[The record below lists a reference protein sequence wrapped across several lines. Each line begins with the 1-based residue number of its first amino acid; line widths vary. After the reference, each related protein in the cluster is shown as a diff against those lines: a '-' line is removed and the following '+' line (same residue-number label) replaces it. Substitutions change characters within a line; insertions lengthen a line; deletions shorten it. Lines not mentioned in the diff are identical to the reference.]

1 MHCFTNVDYFSTYER
16 WCNIMM
22 KDFEFRVL
30 NTIKETEKDIIVE
43 KKQVLKLGNIAISA
57 VNECLFEIYD
67 FRTGLKVA
75 TLSVH
80 KNFGGVDSFIEFFE
94 NFEIFTKDIVNERDF
109 LLKKFVGIKMQH
121 FPCVPCGSFAHF
133 QIQEF
138 EQFLL
143 ENQP

>member
-1 MHCFTNVDYFSTYER
+1 MRE
-16 WCNIMM
+16 
-22 KDFEFRVL
+22 DFDFCVL
-30 NTIKETEKDIIVE
+30 NAIRETEKYIVVE
-43 KKQVLKLGNIAISA
+43 KKQVLKLGDIAIYA

-67 FRTGLKVA
+67 FRKGLKVA

-94 NFEIFTKDIVNERDF
+94 NFEIFTRDILDMRDF
-109 LLKKFVGIKMQH
+109 LLKKFVEIKMQH
-121 FPCVPCGSFAHF
+121 LPCGSFVHF
-133 QIQEF
+133 QIEEF

>member
-1 MHCFTNVDYFSTYER
+1 MSCTDDINYISTYER
-16 WCNIMM
+16 WCDIM
-22 KDFEFRVL
+22 KENFDFCAL
-30 NTIKETEKDIIVE
+30 NAIRETEKDIIVE

-57 VNECLFEIYD
+57 LNECLFEVYD

-94 NFEIFTKDIVNERDF
+94 NFEIFVKDILNVRDF

-121 FPCVPCGSFAHF
+121 LSYGSFVHF
-133 QIQEF
+133 QVEEF

-143 ENQP
+143 DNQP

>member
-1 MHCFTNVDYFSTYER
+1 MMGNFDY
-16 WCNIMM
+16 CA
-22 KDFEFRVL
+22 L
-30 NTIKETEKDIIVE
+30 NAIKETEKYIIVE
-43 KKQVLKLGNIAISA
+43 KKQVLKIGNVAISA
-57 VNECLFEIYD
+57 VNEGLFEIYD

-75 TLSVH
+75 TLSVR

-94 NFEIFTKDIVNERDF
+94 NFEIFIKDIVNERDF

-121 FPCVPCGSFAHF
+121 LPCGSFVHF

-143 ENQP
+143 DNQP

>member
-1 MHCFTNVDYFSTYER
+1 MPCFTGIDYISTYER
-16 WCNIMM
+16 RCDIMRENF
-22 KDFEFRVL
+22 DFCAL
-30 NTIKETEKDIIVE
+30 NTIRETEKDIIVE
-43 KKQVLKLGNIAISA
+43 KKQVLKIGNVAISA

-67 FRTGLKVA
+67 FCTGLKVA

-94 NFEIFTKDIVNERDF
+94 NFEIFVKGIVNVRDF

-121 FPCVPCGSFAHF
+121 LSYGSIVHF
-133 QIQEF
+133 QIEEF

>member
-1 MHCFTNVDYFSTYER
+1 MSCFTGIDYFSTYER
-16 WCNIMM
+16 RCDIMM
-22 KDFEFRVL
+22 EDFEFRVL
-30 NTIKETEKDIIVE
+30 NAIRETEKDIIVE
-43 KKQVLKLGNIAISA
+43 KKNVLKLGNIAITA

-80 KNFGGVDSFIEFFE
+80 KNFGGVDSFIEFFR
-94 NFEIFTKDIVNERDF
+94 NFGIFTRDIVNERDF

-121 FPCVPCGSFAHF
+121 FSCGSFAHF
-133 QIQEF
+133 QIDEF

-143 ENQP
+143 DNQP

>member
-1 MHCFTNVDYFSTYER
+1 MRE
-16 WCNIMM
+16 
-22 KDFEFRVL
+22 DFNFCAL
-30 NTIKETEKDIIVE
+30 NTIRETEKDIIVE
-43 KKQVLKLGNIAISA
+43 KKQVLKIGNVAISA

-94 NFEIFTKDIVNERDF
+94 NFEIFTKDIVNVRDF

-121 FPCVPCGSFAHF
+121 LSYGSCVHF
-133 QIQEF
+133 KIEEF

>member
-1 MHCFTNVDYFSTYER
+1 MSCFTNIDYISTCER
-16 WCNIMM
+16 GCDIMRENF
-22 KDFEFRVL
+22 DYCAL
-30 NTIKETEKDIIVE
+30 NAIKETEKYIIVE
-43 KKQVLKLGNIAISA
+43 KKQVLKIGNVAISA
-57 VNECLFEIYD
+57 VNDGLFEIYD

-94 NFEIFTKDIVNERDF
+94 NFEIFIKDIVNERDF

-121 FPCVPCGSFAHF
+121 FPCGSFVHF

-143 ENQP
+143 DNHP

>member
-1 MHCFTNVDYFSTYER
+1 MHCFTNVDYFSTCER

-22 KDFEFRVL
+22 EDFEFCVL
-30 NTIKETEKDIIVE
+30 NAIRETEKYIVVE
-43 KKQVLKLGNIAISA
+43 KKNVLKLGNVAITA

-94 NFEIFTKDIVNERDF
+94 NFEIFTRDIVNVRDF
-109 LLKKFVGIKMQH
+109 LLKKFVGIKMKH
-121 FPCVPCGSFAHF
+121 FPCGTFVHF
-133 QIQEF
+133 QIEEF

>member
-1 MHCFTNVDYFSTYER
+1 MRE
-16 WCNIMM
+16 
-22 KDFEFRVL
+22 DFDFCVL
-30 NTIKETEKDIIVE
+30 NTIRETEKVIIVE
-43 KKQVLKLGNIAISA
+43 KKQVLKIGNIAISA

-80 KNFGGVDSFIEFFE
+80 KNFGGVDSFISFFE
-94 NFEIFTKDIVNERDF
+94 NFEIFTRDIVNMRDF
-109 LLKKFVGIKMQH
+109 LLKKFISIKMNNLS
-121 FPCVPCGSFAHF
+121 CGCCMYFSTE
-133 QIQEF
+133 EF

>member
-1 MHCFTNVDYFSTYER
+1 ME
-16 WCNIMM
+16 
-22 KDFEFRVL
+22 DFEVCVL
-30 NTIKETEKDIIVE
+30 NTIRETEKYIVAE
-43 KKQVLKLGNIAISA
+43 KKQMLKIGNIAISA

-80 KNFGGVDSFIEFFE
+80 KNFGRVDSFIEFFK
-94 NFEIFTKDIVNERDF
+94 NFGIFTRGIVNVRDF
-109 LLKKFVGIKMQH
+109 LLKKFVGIKMKH
-121 FPCVPCGSFAHF
+121 MPCGTFVYF
-133 QIQEF
+133 QIEEF

>member
-1 MHCFTNVDYFSTYER
+1 MRE
-16 WCNIMM
+16 
-22 KDFEFRVL
+22 DFEFCVL
-30 NTIKETEKDIIVE
+30 NAIRETEKYIIVE
-43 KKQVLKLGNIAISA
+43 KKHVLKLGNIAIYS

-80 KNFGGVDSFIEFFE
+80 KIFCGFDSFIEFFE
-94 NFEIFTKDIVNERDF
+94 NFGIFTRDIVNVRDF
-109 LLKKFVGIKMQH
+109 LLKKFVDMRMEHI
-121 FPCVPCGSFAHF
+121 SNN
-133 QIQEF
+133 IQLRFTVEEF

>member
-1 MHCFTNVDYFSTYER
+1 
-16 WCNIMM
+16 M
-22 KDFEFRVL
+22 KDFEFREL
-30 NTIKETEKDIIVE
+30 NAIRETEKDIIVE
-43 KKQVLKLGNIAISA
+43 KKQVLKIGNVAISA

-75 TLSVH
+75 TISVH

-94 NFEIFTKDIVNERDF
+94 NFGIFTRDIVNVRDF
-109 LLKKFVGIKMQH
+109 LLKEFVGIKMQH
-121 FPCVPCGSFAHF
+121 LSAGSFVHF
-133 QIQEF
+133 PIKEF

>member
-1 MHCFTNVDYFSTYER
+1 MPCFTGIDYISTYER

-22 KDFEFRVL
+22 EDYEFCVL
-30 NTIKETEKDIIVE
+30 NAIRETEKDIVVE
-43 KKQVLKLGNIAISA
+43 KKNVLKLGNIAITA

-80 KNFGGVDSFIEFFE
+80 KNFGGVDSFIEFFK
-94 NFEIFTKDIVNERDF
+94 NFGIFTRDIVNERDF

-121 FPCVPCGSFAHF
+121 FSCGSFAHF
-133 QIQEF
+133 KIEEF

-143 ENQP
+143 DNQP

>member
-1 MHCFTNVDYFSTYER
+1 MREDY
-16 WCNIMM
+16 
-22 KDFEFRVL
+22 EFCVL
-30 NTIKETEKDIIVE
+30 NAIRETEKYIFVE
-43 KKQVLKLGNIAISA
+43 KKNVLKLGNIAITA

-80 KNFGGVDSFIEFFE
+80 KNFGGVDSFIEFFK
-94 NFEIFTKDIVNERDF
+94 NFGIFTRDIVNVRDF
-109 LLKKFVGIKMQH
+109 LLKEFVGIKMKH
-121 FPCVPCGSFAHF
+121 LPCGSSIHF
-133 QIQEF
+133 QIEEF

>member
-1 MHCFTNVDYFSTYER
+1 
-16 WCNIMM
+16 MM
-22 KDFEFRVL
+22 KDFEFREL
-30 NTIKETEKDIIVE
+30 NAIRETGKDIIVE
-43 KKQVLKLGNIAISA
+43 KKQVLKIGNVAISA

-75 TLSVH
+75 AISVH

-94 NFEIFTKDIVNERDF
+94 NFEIFVKDIVNVRDF

-121 FPCVPCGSFAHF
+121 LSYGSFVHF
-133 QIQEF
+133 QIEEF

>member
-1 MHCFTNVDYFSTYER
+1 MHCFTDIDYIVTYER
-16 WCNIMM
+16 RCDIMM
-22 KDFEFRVL
+22 ENFDFCAL
-30 NTIKETEKDIIVE
+30 NAIRETETDIVAE

-75 TLSVH
+75 TISVH

-94 NFEIFTKDIVNERDF
+94 NFEIFVKDIVNVRDF
-109 LLKKFVGIKMQH
+109 LLEKFVGIKMQH
-121 FPCVPCGSFAHF
+121 LSYGSSVHF
-133 QIQEF
+133 QIEEF

>member
-1 MHCFTNVDYFSTYER
+1 MRENF
-16 WCNIMM
+16 
-22 KDFEFRVL
+22 DFCAL
-30 NTIKETEKDIIVE
+30 NAIKETEKYIIVE
-43 KKQVLKLGNIAISA
+43 KKQVLKIGNVAISA
-57 VNECLFEIYD
+57 VNEALFEIYD

-75 TLSVH
+75 TLSVR

-94 NFEIFTKDIVNERDF
+94 NFEIFLKDIVNERDF

-121 FPCVPCGSFAHF
+121 LPYGSFVHF

-143 ENQP
+143 DNQP

>member
-1 MHCFTNVDYFSTYER
+1 MSYFSNTNYIRAYER
-16 WCNIMM
+16 WCNFMTTRDI
-22 KDFEFRVL
+22 ETCTI
-30 NTIKETEKDIIVE
+30 NTIRERPTEIIAE
-43 KKQVLKLGNIAISA
+43 KKQMVKIGNIAITA
-57 VNECLFEIYD
+57 VNDCLFDIYD

-94 NFEIFTKDIVNERDF
+94 NFEIFTRDIVNLRAF
-109 LLKKFVGIKMQH
+109 LLKKFVGIKMRH
-121 FPCVPCGSFAHF
+121 LSCGSFAHF
-133 QIQEF
+133 SIKEF

>member
-1 MHCFTNVDYFSTYER
+1 MRE
-16 WCNIMM
+16 
-22 KDFEFRVL
+22 DFNFCTL
-30 NTIKETEKDIIVE
+30 NTIRETEKDIIVE
-43 KKQVLKLGNIAISA
+43 KKQVLKIGNVAISA
-57 VNECLFEIYD
+57 VNEYLFEIYD

-94 NFEIFTKDIVNERDF
+94 NFERFTKDIVNVRDF

-121 FPCVPCGSFAHF
+121 LSYGSCVHF
-133 QIQEF
+133 KIEEF

>member
-1 MHCFTNVDYFSTYER
+1 MRE
-16 WCNIMM
+16 
-22 KDFEFRVL
+22 DFDFCVL
-30 NTIKETEKDIIVE
+30 NTIRETEKYIVVE
-43 KKQVLKLGNIAISA
+43 KKQVLKIGNIAISP

-80 KNFGGVDSFIEFFE
+80 KNFSGVDSLFEFFE
-94 NFEIFTKDIVNERDF
+94 NFEIFTRDIVNERDF

-121 FPCVPCGSFAHF
+121 FPCGTFIHF
-133 QIQEF
+133 QIEEF

>member
-1 MHCFTNVDYFSTYER
+1 MKIGNV
-16 WCNIMM
+16 
-22 KDFEFRVL
+22 
-30 NTIKETEKDIIVE
+30 
-43 KKQVLKLGNIAISA
+43 AISA

-94 NFEIFTKDIVNERDF
+94 NFGIFTRDIVNVRDF
-109 LLKKFVGIKMQH
+109 LLEKFVGIKMKH
-121 FPCVPCGSFAHF
+121 MPCGSFIHF
-133 QIQEF
+133 QIEEF

>member
-1 MHCFTNVDYFSTYER
+1 MRE
-16 WCNIMM
+16 
-22 KDFEFRVL
+22 DFDFCVL
-30 NTIKETEKDIIVE
+30 NTIRETEKVIIVE
-43 KKQVLKLGNIAISA
+43 KKQVLKIGNIAISA

-80 KNFGGVDSFIEFFE
+80 KNFGGVDSFIEFFR
-94 NFEIFTKDIVNERDF
+94 NFEVFTRDIISVRDI
-109 LLKKFVGIKMQH
+109 LLKQFIEIKLH
-121 FPCVPCGSFAHF
+121 NIPCGACMEFSMA
-133 QIQEF
+133 EF